1 MKFYSIIC
9 FKLDKYHSKY
19 NSYEITTERDRES
32 ARGQGGRGHLEEF
45 IIFLLENIS
54 TFRAALISALLHSI
68 PSIPLLAYLTME
80 PKHIMLV

>member
-1 MKFYSIIC
+1 MKFHSIIC

-19 NSYEITTERDRES
+19 NSYEITERG
-32 ARGQGGRGHLEEF
+32 AGGHLEEF
-45 IIFLLENIS
+45 ITFLLENIS

>member
-19 NSYEITTERDRES
+19 NLYEITGRGRES
-32 ARGQGGRGHLEEF
+32 GEHLEEF

-54 TFRAALISALLHSI
+54 TFRATLISALLYSI